1 MQASML
7 EIYNEDYKD
16 LLAKKKLPDG
26 KQHKV
31 RAISCQRAKLH
42 PWMRGLLLGMPNCI
56 QAPAG
61 VYIEFKTCYL
71 TLLQLFK

>member
-1 MQASML
+1 ML

-31 RAISCQRAKLH
+31 GSRASCNTTSS
-42 PWMRGLLLGMPNCI
+42 LLSP
-56 QAPAG
+56 Q
-61 VYIEFKTCYL
+61 
-71 TLLQLFK
+71 Q